1 MNRIFRALFSLL
13 AAAALS
19 LGIGCSGRP
28 AGATI
33 DQAAVAKLFEDGS
46 VADVTL
52 LDVRTGGEFGEG
64 RLPGA
69 ININIAAPDFTERLG
84 KLDKSKK
91 IVIYCRTKN
100 RSARVYQMMTKMSFE
115 DVQFMPGGFL
125 QWARA
130 NRPVEK

>member
-52 LDVRTGGEFGEG
+52 LDVRSEG